1 MATKTA
7 QKRLT
12 KEFVAMQQDPPPYVW
27 AMPEEKNILTWNFL
41 IRGPPDSPFAGG
53 EYHGVLLFPPEYPFK
68 PPGIKMFTPSGRFY
82 PDKKICFSMSD
93 FHPASWNPA
102 WSVAT
107 ILTGLLSF
115 MLSDEMTTGSVTT
128 TDAYKRNAAAK
139 SHRFNLESSKF
150 KEAFPDYC
158 TFLMRDLPNMGQKD
172 RGKPDILE
180 VPPRISFTNSTAS
193 SQPSPTLPAT
203 PTLTSS
209 QDADKGAVVRPNS
222 NADDP
227 ARNGA
232 PAAPASPTTWRQ
244 LLYEKWRLCAFIA
257 LAVIVS
263 RFSSRG

>member
-180 VPPRISFTNSTAS
+180 
-193 SQPSPTLPAT
+193 
-203 PTLTSS
+203 
-209 QDADKGAVVRPNS
+209 DAGKGAVVRPNS